1 MKSGFGTMSAL
12 LAKARREYESGDHN
26 SAFQTLSAV
35 LATEENNAQALIL
48 TGLIEEKRGQGEA
61 AARLFARAAEL
72 DAGRYKPLVFK
83 AVENFIAAARPD
95 LAMSLLKSASERL
108 TDDYDCAYTLCAL
121 LREAGRYDEALPHA
135 EFVAPRAMDFNGW
148 LNAGIVLSGLGRYD
162 QAYPLLLK
170 AYGANPSERLAL
182 SEAFWCASCLCDFD
196 MADRLQAELEAAY
209 SAEGAVAD
217 IRENAFR
224 NLTWC
229 GDEEINARTSRRTAE
244 VLLPPVAPKWTS
256 TRERA
261 ADEPVRI
268 GYLSCDFHDHATMAL
283 FAGVLDHHDRDRFEV
298 YGICHTARS
307 RRHEKMHLRFLDSVD
322 YYIDI
327 LDMDDDAAAAAI
339 RACELDILVD
349 LKGYTQG
356 SRIGIFCRRP
366 APVQV
371 TYLGFPGSVAG
382 AGIDYA
388 ITDRIVTPDLSAA
401 FYQER
406 LLRMPG
412 SYQANDATR
421 PHVVRTGTRA
431 DHGLPEHAVVFC
443 SFNQSQKIRSA
454 VFRAW
459 MEILRQ
465 VEGSV
470 LWLAAQTPMA
480 EEFLHRAA
488 EAEGV
493 ARSRI
498 VFAPKVAMAD
508 HLQRIAMAD
517 VALDTGPYNG
527 HTTTSDAL
535 WAGVPVVGWKGSNF
549 AGRVTESLLSAVSLR
564 ELVAPDLNR
573 FVQTAVEL
581 AKNETRRSELQKHL
595 VNCRK
600 SAPLFDT
607 ISFTRD
613 FESCLMSALADVT
626 SA

>member
-1 MKSGFGTMSAL
+1 MTML

-26 SAFQTLSAV
+26 SAFQTLKAV
-35 LATEENNAQALIL
+35 LASEEDNAQALIL
-48 TGLIEEKRGQGEA
+48 TGLIEEKRGHGEA
-61 AARLFARAAEL
+61 AARHFVRAADL
-72 DAGRYKPLVFK
+72 DAGRYKSLIFK
-83 AVENFIAAARPD
+83 AVENLLSASRQNEAV
-95 LAMSLLKSASERL
+95 SLLKSAGDRKPE
-108 TDDYDCAYTLCAL
+108 DYDVAYTLCAL
-121 LREAGRYDEALPHA
+121 LREAGRYDEALPYA

-209 SAEGAVAD
+209 AAEGAVAD

-224 NLTWC
+224 NLAWC
-229 GDEEINARTSRRTAE
+229 SDEEINARTSRRMAE
-244 VLLPPVAPKWTS
+244 VLLPPVAPKWKS
-256 TRERA
+256 TRERT

-283 FAGVLDHHDRDRFEV
+283 FAGVLDHHDRERFEV

-339 RACELDILVD
+339 RDCELDILVD

-356 SRIGIFCRRP
+356 SRIAIFCRRP

-421 PHVVRTGTRA
+421 PQIVRKGARA
-431 DHGLPEHAVVFC
+431 DHGLPEHEIVFC
-443 SFNQSQKIRSA
+443 SFNQSQKIRGS
-454 VFRAW
+454 VFRGW
-459 MEILRQ
+459 MRILQQ

-470 LWLAAQTPMA
+470 LWLAAQTPVA
-480 EEFLHRAA
+480 EEFLCRAA
-488 EAEGV
+488 EAQGID
-493 ARSRI
+493 RSRI
-498 VFAPKVAMAD
+498 IFAPKISMAD

-517 VALDTGPYNG
+517 IALDTGPYNG

-535 WAGVPVVGWKGSNF
+535 WAGVPVLGWKGSNF
-549 AGRVTESLLSAVSLR
+549 AGRVTESLLAAVGLR
-564 ELVAPDLNR
+564 ELVAPDLDT

-581 AKNETRRSELQKHL
+581 AENETRRSELKKHL

-613 FESCLMSALADVT
+613 FENCLMGAMTDVASA
-626 SA
+626 